1 MSAGRAAAPRWVLPA
16 LIVLSLATAAIL
28 AVVLATTFVRV
39 PLISNEGWSAIHA
52 RHALAGG
59 NLYTP
64 NGYGNFPNY
73 PPLAFYP
80 VAWLGALIG
89 DMVYSGR
96 VLAIT
101 GMLIVAL
108 NVGILSQR
116 LGASRS
122 VAVMGA
128 VLYVLLTLTVGR
140 FYAGV
145 SDPQFSGHALQ
156 TLGLLLLTR
165 TLPTPSVPALV
176 SAALLM
182 VLGGLFKNNLVVLP
196 LAVTLWL
203 ALVDRR
209 ALLVWVAAGAAWLG
223 LAMAACYALFGE
235 AVFAQV
241 LGHERVY
248 TVAIIPASFRWMTA
262 YLLVAAIG
270 IPTALRL
277 RTPLARLM
285 LIYFGLAVG
294 IGLLFAGGV
303 GVNLNTYF
311 DVAIAAVPLATTV
324 VAALPKM
331 RRAWRLAVY
340 VVAIG
345 TPLYMVVFTAGPF
358 LQRLGNIETADTYD
372 AALEMIA
379 TADGPVFCREPTW
392 CYWAG
397 RDNHID
403 YSNAGQK
410 LSAGPEAVAAFQAW
424 VAANPPVLMQLYD
437 PEGGFIVRSMGAFA
451 SSYVEVMSTPM
462 RIWVLKADR

>member
-1 MSAGRAAAPRWVLPA
+1 MSEGKAPAPRWVLPA
-16 LIVLSLATAAIL
+16 LIVLSLATAAIM
-28 AVVLATTFVRV
+28 AVVLATTFVRI

-52 RHALAGG
+52 RHALAGV

-73 PPLAFYP
+73 PPLAFYS

-96 VLAIT
+96 ALAIT

-108 NVGILSQR
+108 NVGILSRR
-116 LGASRS
+116 LGASAP
-122 VAVMGA
+122 VAVLGA
-128 VLYVLLTLTVGR
+128 VMYVLLTLTVGR

-156 TLGLLLLTR
+156 TLGLVLLTR
-165 TLPTPSVPALV
+165 TLPTPSVPTLV

-196 LAVTLWL
+196 LAITLWL
-203 ALVDRR
+203 AMLDRR
-209 ALLVWVAAGAAWLG
+209 ALLVWIAAGAAWLG
-223 LAMAACYALFGE
+223 LALAVCYAVFGE

-241 LGHERVY
+241 LGHERIY
-248 TVAIIPASFRWMTA
+248 DPGIIPASFRWMTA
-262 YLLVAAIG
+262 YLLMAAIG
-270 IPTALRL
+270 IPSALRL
-277 RTPLARLM
+277 GTPLARLM
-285 LIYFGLAVG
+285 LIYFAVAVAIGLA
-294 IGLLFAGGV
+294 FAGGV

-324 VAALPKM
+324 VPALPRM
-331 RRAWRLAVY
+331 RRAWRIAVY

-345 TPLYMVVFTAGPF
+345 TPLYMVVFTARPF
-358 LQRLGNIETADTYD
+358 LARLENVWNVDKYD
-372 AALEMIA
+372 AALAMIA
-379 TADGPVFCREPTW
+379 AADGPVYCREPTW

-424 VAANPPVLMQLYD
+424 VAANPPVLMQV
-437 PEGGFIVRSMGAFA
+437 PEGDGGFIVRSMGAFTA
-451 SSYVEVMSTPM
+451 NYVEVMSSPM
-462 RIWVLKADR
+462 QLLALRPAP

>member
-89 DMVYSGR
+89 DM
-96 VLAIT
+96 
-101 GMLIVAL
+101 
-108 NVGILSQR
+108 
-116 LGASRS
+116 
-122 VAVMGA
+122 
-128 VLYVLLTLTVGR
+128 
-140 FYAGV
+140 
-145 SDPQFSGHALQ
+145 
-156 TLGLLLLTR
+156 
-165 TLPTPSVPALV
+165 
-176 SAALLM
+176 
-182 VLGGLFKNNLVVLP
+182 
-196 LAVTLWL
+196 
-203 ALVDRR
+203 
-209 ALLVWVAAGAAWLG
+209 
-223 LAMAACYALFGE
+223 
-235 AVFAQV
+235 
-241 LGHERVY
+241 
-248 TVAIIPASFRWMTA
+248 
-262 YLLVAAIG
+262 
-270 IPTALRL
+270 
-277 RTPLARLM
+277 
-285 LIYFGLAVG
+285 
-294 IGLLFAGGV
+294 
-303 GVNLNTYF
+303 
-311 DVAIAAVPLATTV
+311 
-324 VAALPKM
+324 
-331 RRAWRLAVY
+331 
-340 VVAIG
+340 
-345 TPLYMVVFTAGPF
+345 
-358 LQRLGNIETADTYD
+358 
-372 AALEMIA
+372 IA

-451 SSYVEVMSTPM
+451 SNYVEVMSTPM